1 MHAADALEFI
11 MAGATAVQVGTAS
24 LADPRAMLAVIDGL
38 AEYLATQGIR
48 SIADLIGVAR
58 R

>member
-1 MHAADALEFI
+1 

>member
-1 MHAADALEFI
+1 

-24 LADPRAMLAVIDGL
+24 LADPRATLAVVDGL
-38 AEYLATQGIR
+38 TEYLSTRGIR
-48 SIADLIGVAR
+48 SIGELRGAAR